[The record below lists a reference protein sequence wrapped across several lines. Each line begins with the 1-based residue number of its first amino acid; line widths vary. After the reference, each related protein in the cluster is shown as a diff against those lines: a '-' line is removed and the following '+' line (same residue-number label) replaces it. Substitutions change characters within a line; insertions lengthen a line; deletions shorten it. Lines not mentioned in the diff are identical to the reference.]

1 MYHMVEIIQNN
12 IDKIVETCQRHHVK
26 ALYLFGSAA
35 RTNDFTSES
44 DVDFVVEY
52 NYKDETNDNNVFE
65 RVENAEALKE
75 KLKAIIARD
84 IDLVQEKNI
93 RTKFLKY
100 FINKEKKLI
109 YGVS

>member
-1 MYHMVEIIQNN
+1 MVEIIKNN
-12 IDKIVETCQRHHVK
+12 LDKIIEACKEHHVR

-35 RTNDFTSES
+35 RTNDFTNNS

-65 RVENAEALKE
+65 RVENAELLKE

-84 IDLVQEKNI
+84 VDLIQEKNI
-93 RTKFLKY
+93 RNKFLKY
-100 FINKEKKLI
+100 FINKDKKLI
-109 YGVS
+109 YGIS

>member
-1 MYHMVEIIQNN
+1 MVEIIKNN
-12 IDKIVETCQRHHVK
+12 IEKIIETCKQHNVK

-35 RTNDFTSES
+35 RTSDFTSES

-52 NYKDETNDNNVFE
+52 NYKDETNDDNVFE
-65 RVENAEALKE
+65 RVKNAEVLKE
-75 KLKAIIARD
+75 KLKNIIARE

-93 RTKFLKY
+93 RNKFLKY